1 MNLIACVDSHWGIGN
16 KGKVLV
22 SIPSERKLFQ
32 ELTTGKVVV
41 AGRKT
46 MEALP
51 GGTTL
56 KGRTS
61 VVLTSKKDY
70 SYGDAIVVHNME
82 EAMSVLKEYNDDD
95 IYIMGGSKVYE
106 EFLPYC
112 NRAFITKIDYTYE
125 ADCFLHNLDKD
136 DEWVITHDTEEQ
148 TYYDLEYIFYQYQKK

>member
-1 MNLIACVDSHWGIGN
+1 M
-16 KGKVLV
+16 
-22 SIPSERKLFQ
+22 
-32 ELTTGKVVV
+32 
-41 AGRKT
+41 
-46 MEALP
+46 
-51 GGTTL
+51 

-106 EFLPYC
+106 EFLPYS